1 MTTMAGFLI
10 VSSVFLGI
18 FGALAIYN
26 VRLLGGVAML
36 PALSAKHPTNVA
48 QESHTMAQS
57 SALSI
62 FP

>member
-1 MTTMAGFLI
+1 LI

-36 PALSAKHPTNVA
+36 PALSAKHPTNAA